1 MKKPHKA
8 VTTALLPQYQG
19 SELIKELMLEAIHC
33 EDSEIE
39 RVDNNPRLIE
49 VTKKELDSDALFYF
63 YENREAFRD
72 EFIDELEQC
81 GISSE
86 EYISF
91 CNVIAKEWI
100 TGRPLDGVLKLK
112 KSILNYFQ
120 EINQGRTNFEKIIRS
135 SVDELSLI
143 EPLIST
149 KTLLKILSINHQMLY
164 EHIEKWK
171 DSHPDRDKMSSGSVF
186 LRRGLHFNTNLD
198 TLNPYIEKDFINS
211 YTIALTVA
219 ERFSQENNPEFRV
232 HIHGDLRLFENR
244 VLFFSPF
251 IPNMEVGELEF
262 GIIPSEKP
270 LPLHPQDLHGG
281 IHEYLLDPMPFQIRK

>member
-8 VTTALLPQYQG
+8 VITALLPQNKS
-19 SELIKELMLEAIHC
+19 SELIKQRMLEAIHD

-39 RVDNNPRLIE
+39 RTNNNNETIAVE
-49 VTKKELDSDALFYF
+49 EKELASDALCYF
-63 YENREAFRD
+63 YENKESFRV

-86 EYISF
+86 EYIGF

-100 TGRPLDGVLKLK
+100 TGLPLDGVLKLK

-149 KTLLKILSINHQMLY
+149 YTLSKILSINHQMLY

-171 DSHPDRDKMSSGSVF
+171 DSHPDCEMISDRDIF
-186 LRRGLHFNTNLD
+186 LRRGLRLNINLD
-198 TLNPYIEKDFINS
+198 TLNPYIEQDFINS
-211 YTIALTVA
+211 YTIAVTVA
-219 ERFSQENNPEFRV
+219 EQFSQYDNPQFPV
-232 HIHGDLRLFENR
+232 HINGNIGLFEKR

-251 IPNMEVGELEF
+251 IPKMEVMELEF
-262 GIIPSEKP
+262 GIIPSKKP
-270 LPLHPQDLHGG
+270 LPIGYQGLHGG
-281 IHEYLLDPMPFQIRK
+281 IHEYLLDPLPFQIRE